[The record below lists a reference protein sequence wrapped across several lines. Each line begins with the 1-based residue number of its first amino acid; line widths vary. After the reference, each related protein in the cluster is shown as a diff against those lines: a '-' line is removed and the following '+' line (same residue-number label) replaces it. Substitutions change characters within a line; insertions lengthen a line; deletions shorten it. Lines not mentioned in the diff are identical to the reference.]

1 MKTRDISIIALVFGI
16 IASWNK
22 FWENL
27 NNIIEGIEVWWSGL
41 ETLAQVIVI
50 IILIYII
57 KRYWKEKKS

>member
-16 IASWNK
+16 IANWNK

-41 ETLAQVIVI
+41 ETLAQVILIV
-50 IILIYII
+50 ILIYFI
-57 KRYWKEKKS
+57 KRYWKEKK